1 MLEKIGSLI
10 TVFLILSMTIGA
22 YFWFDDFA
30 NFIATF

>member
-1 MLEKIGSLI
+1 MLEKIGSII
-10 TVFLILSMTIGA
+10 TVILVLSMTIGA